1 METTSLRI
9 RAGAHAYELHIG
21 RGAASRL
28 DEIFDAAGLPPRRFV
43 VSAAP
48 IWRPH
53 GRTILRGLTAEE
65 PILVPD
71 GERFKT
77 LQTAGRIYDALI
89 RAEADRGSAIVAV
102 GGGVIGDLAGFVAA
116 TFLRGVALAH
126 VPTTLLAQ
134 VDSSIGGK
142 VGVNHAMGKNLIG
155 AFHPPMSVASD
166 PALLATLP
174 RREFRAGLYEVVKYG
189 VIADAKLFET
199 LERSLTALFARE
211 TSALLPVI
219 TASCRIKARIVEADE
234 REQNLRRVLN
244 FGHTVAHALESVT
257 KYRRFRH
264 GEAVAYGML
273 AAAELAVVRGA
284 MEPATRDRLQMLLIQ
299 MGPLPPVADL
309 SVPEVLA
316 ATRTDKKITDGRLKF
331 VISPAIGMATVVD
344 DVTEEELTA
353 ALLAIGLRET
363 AATVS

>member
-1 METTSLRI
+1 MDTTSLRV
-9 RAGAHAYELHIG
+9 RAGAHAYEVRIA
-21 RGAASRL
+21 RGAASHL
-28 DEIFDAAGLPPRRFV
+28 DEIFDAAGLPRRRFV

-53 GRTILRGLTAEE
+53 GRTILRGLTTEE

-116 TFLRGVALAH
+116 TFLRGIALAH

-142 VGVNHAMGKNLIG
+142 VGVNHVMGKNLIG
-155 AFHPPMSVASD
+155 AFHPPVAVACD
-166 PALLATLP
+166 PSLLVTLP
-174 RREFRAGLYEVVKYG
+174 RRELRAGLYEVVKYG
-189 VIADAKLFET
+189 AIADAKLFET
-199 LERSLTALFARE
+199 LERSLAAIFARE
-211 TSALLPVI
+211 PSALLPI
-219 TASCRIKARIVEADE
+219 IAASCRIKASIVEADE
-234 REQNLRRVLN
+234 HERNIRRVLN
-244 FGHTVAHALESVT
+244 FGHTVAHALESMT

-273 AAAELAVVRGA
+273 AAAELAVARGA
-284 MEPATRDRLQMLLIQ
+284 MEPASRDRLHTLIIQ

-309 SVPEVLA
+309 PVPDALEA
-316 ATRTDKKITDGRLKF
+316 ARRDKKVTDGRLKF
-331 VISPAIGMATVVD
+331 VISPAIGSAAVVD
-344 DVTEEELTA
+344 DVTEEELIA
-353 ALLAIGLRET
+353 AMLSIGMRET
-363 AATVS
+363 AAAII